1 MKGGNAKHFD
11 TISRLASPND
21 SFISLPVPIPKA
33 LRNDKI

>member
-11 TISRLASPND
+11 AISRLARPHD

-33 LRNDKI
+33 LGNDKI